1 MRPPIMMRRIN
12 VVLIFFTI
20 CLLSSCATSPS
31 QPTVLTNTTAFFDDN
46 YSSSGRIYLKN
57 KYQIPK
63 PMFEFYNQKIAK
75 YLSLTGFEVMA
86 EENQADRILTFK
98 LEVDDGTT
106 TTNTGSYSA
115 VVPNYNP
122 YNPANPISYGTAERA
137 YSYNITT
144 FKRAFKLDISNIIN
158 SLTQEYEPIFT
169 AVTTSNGS
177 CNNISEVFDEMLF
190 AMFNNF
196 DSANG
201 QNRKLNVAGEVN
213 C

>member
-1 MRPPIMMRRIN
+1 MKKIQI
-12 VVLIFFTI
+12 VLIFFAI

-31 QPTVLTNTTAFFDDN
+31 QSIVVTNTTAFFDDN
-46 YSSSGRIYLKN
+46 YSSGGRIYLKN

-75 YLSLTGFEVMA
+75 YLRLIGFEVVA
-86 EENQADRILTFK
+86 EENQADKILTYK
-98 LEVDDGTT
+98 LEIDGGTT

-122 YNPANPISYGTAERA
+122 LNSANPLSYGTAERA

-144 FKRAFKLDISNIIN
+144 FKRVLKLDISNIAN
-158 SLTQEYEPIFT
+158 SLTQEYEPTFT
-169 AVTTSNGS
+169 AVTSSNGS

-196 DSANG
+196 DSVNG
-201 QNRKLNVAGEVN
+201 QNRKLNVAGEFN